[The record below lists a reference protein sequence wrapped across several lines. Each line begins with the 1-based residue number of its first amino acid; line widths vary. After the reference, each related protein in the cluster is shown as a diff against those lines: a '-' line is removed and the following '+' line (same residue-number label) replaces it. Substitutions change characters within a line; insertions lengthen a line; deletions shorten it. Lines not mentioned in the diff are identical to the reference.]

1 MFDAIEGSRLVHVV
15 DDEDSVR
22 RSMDFLLRTAGYD
35 VQRWNDGMAFLK
47 GADKAVHA
55 SVLLDLRMPGMDGLE
70 VQARLAANGFDFPVI
85 VLTGHGDIDLAVRAM
100 KAGAADFLT
109 KPCDREKL
117 LRALARAFRSI
128 NDREALRERADWA
141 RTQLGKLTERERE
154 VLDGLACGYPNKT
167 IAYDLGI
174 SARTVEVYRAN
185 VMAKLEVANFADA
198 LRIAF
203 AAGLGS
209 DNRWR
214 HAHGVGLPSGSPGS
228 SSTRDGC
235 SG

>member
-1 MFDAIEGSRLVHVV
+1 MTNDTSSLGLVHLV

-22 RSMDFLLRTAGYD
+22 RSMDFLLRTAGYR
-35 VQRWNDGMAFLK
+35 VERWPDGIAFLN
-47 GADKAVHA
+47 GADKSVHA
-55 SVLLDLRMPGMDGLE
+55 CVLLDIRMPGMDGLE
-70 VQARLAANGFDFPVI
+70 VQARMKTEGLDFPVI

-100 KAGAADFLT
+100 KGGATDFLV

-117 LRALARAFRSI
+117 LRAIGRAFQSI
-128 NDREALRERADWA
+128 DDREALRQRGDWA
-141 RTQLGKLTERERE
+141 RIQLGKLTERERE

-174 SARTVEVYRAN
+174 SSRTVEVYRAN
-185 VMAKLEVANFADA
+185 VMAKLEVHNFADA

-209 DNRWR
+209 DAGWR
-214 HAHGVGLPSGSPGS
+214 QAHGVGIPAGKTDSQSSG
-228 SSTRDGC
+228 
-235 SG
+235 